1 MTSKQPILP
10 PGNLKRPTPPNIPS
24 KVTVHEHKH
33 IHEAL
38 PESRMDFQIE
48 FTFYGS
54 DDKFAIDPRD
64 ITMVSS
70 FGTRA
75 VIHHHDKETM
85 VEEGYR
91 DCRERVREARVAIL
105 DYNRTEETNREIAR
119 EHADGKFGRTE
130 VPHNSKW
137 SF

>member
-1 MTSKQPILP
+1 MTAKQPTLP
-10 PGNLKRPTPPNIPS
+10 PGNLKRPTPPSVPG
-24 KVTVHEHKH
+24 KVINHEHKH
-33 IHEAL
+33 FHEAL

-54 DDKFAIDPRD
+54 EDKFVIDPRE

-70 FGTRA
+70 FGTKA
-75 VIHHHDKETM
+75 VIHHQGKETM
-85 VEEGYR
+85 VEESYEN
-91 DCRERVREARVAIL
+91 CRQRVREARVAIL
-105 DYNRTEETNREIAR
+105 EYNRTEEINREIAR
-119 EHADGKFGRTE
+119 EHADGKFARTE